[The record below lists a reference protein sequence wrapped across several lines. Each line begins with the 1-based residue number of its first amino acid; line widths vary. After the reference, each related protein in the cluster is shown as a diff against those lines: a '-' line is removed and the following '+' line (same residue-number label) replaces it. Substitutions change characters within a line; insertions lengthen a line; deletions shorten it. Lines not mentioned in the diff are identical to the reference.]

1 MNKQEDKI
9 TAGECV
15 TATIGAS
22 WLLVGAVIAGM
33 LVGGCKSIEVE
44 KRPQSALTWTDT
56 NGVVHVVLDKADKP
70 VILDGG
76 WVVDY
81 FQHWTWTKLDTL
93 QATAGTGV
101 TLSLNGYE
109 TGVDSNLVALVKTS
123 FDGAALL
130 AAKIVALVKTSF
142 DGAALL
148 AAKIGAAIATSGG
161 SAAAEGVAALVKKFV
176 ASGGDVSKATVS
188 CANGACTVTDGTVCE
203 SCTDCFAQ

>member
-22 WLLVGAVIAGM
+22 WLLVGAVIAG
-33 LVGGCKSIEVE
+33 LLIGGCKSIEVN

-56 NGVVHVVLDKADKP
+56 NGVVHVVLDKANKP
-70 VILDGG
+70 VLLDGG
-76 WVVDY
+76 WEVDY
-81 FQHWTWTKLDTL
+81 FQHWMWTKLDTL
-93 QATAGTGV
+93 NASAGTGV

-109 TGVDSNLVALVKTS
+109 SGVDSNLVALVR
-123 FDGAALL
+123 
-130 AAKIVALVKTSF
+130 TSF

-161 SAAAEGVAALVKKFV
+161 SAAADGVAALVKKFV

-188 CANGACTVTDGTVCE
+188 CANGACTVTDGTVAE
-203 SCTDCFAQ
+203 TCTDCFAQ